1 MSFGLAPLCQSNK
14 THKNNYCDSLSMM
27 SNQRPSTFT
36 WIYAAVAIVLVLIT
50 IFAVTFAIQEHND
63 RVLSDEI
70 TGTAS
75 ELQDTGAR
83 VMSIRDA
90 DMKDMN
96 DYIRAYSQMEPFLN
110 DYDKQLQRITDLYNQ
125 ARERDRRLLR
135 VERLY
140 RRPHLTNWESM
151 SEILDITRALNRVL
165 RQETS
170 VIQNMAALPESER
183 MQFWHEQFLPLE
195 AQEKGLRARL
205 LIVGQR
211 MSPAEQ

>member
-1 MSFGLAPLCQSNK
+1 MAG
-14 THKNNYCDSLSMM
+14 
-27 SNQRPSTFT
+27 
-36 WIYAAVAIVLVLIT
+36 AAVLVLIT
-50 IFAVTFAIQEHND
+50 IFAVTFAVQEHND
-63 RVLSDEI
+63 RVLSDEL

-83 VMSIRDA
+83 ITSIRDA

-96 DYIRAYSQMEPFLN
+96 DYIRAYSEMAPLLN
-110 DYDKQLQRITDLYNQ
+110 DYDRQLQKITDLYNE

-140 RRPHLTNWESM
+140 RRPQLTNWESM
-151 SEILDITRALNRVL
+151 SEILNITRALNKVF

-170 VIQNMAALPESER
+170 IIQNMALLPESER

-195 AQEKGLRARL
+195 AQEKSLRARL

>member
-1 MSFGLAPLCQSNK
+1 MTNE
-14 THKNNYCDSLSMM
+14 
-27 SNQRPSTFT
+27 RPSTFR
-36 WIYAAVAIVLVLIT
+36 WIYAAGAIILVLIT
-50 IFAVTFAIQEHND
+50 IFAVTFAVQEHND

-83 VMSIRDA
+83 ITSIRDA

-96 DYIRAYSQMEPFLN
+96 DYIRAYSEIAPLLD
-110 DYDKQLQRITDLYNQ
+110 DYDRHLQRITDLYNE
-125 ARERDRRLLR
+125 AHERDRRLLR

-140 RRPHLTNWESM
+140 MRPQLTNWENM
-151 SEILDITRALNRVL
+151 SEILDIARALNKVF
-165 RQETS
+165 RQEAS
-170 VIQNMAALPESER
+170 VVQNMALIPEPER

-195 AQEKGLRARL
+195 VQEKALRARM

-211 MSPAEQ
+211 MSPSEQ

>member
-1 MSFGLAPLCQSNK
+1 VPIMK
-14 THKNNYCDSLSMM
+14 DE
-27 SNQRPSTFT
+27 RPITFT
-36 WIYAAVAIVLVLIT
+36 WIYAAGAIVLVLIT
-50 IFAVTFAIQEHND
+50 VFAVTFAVQEHND
-63 RVLSDEI
+63 RVLSDELA
-70 TGTAS
+70 GTAS
-75 ELQDTGAR
+75 DLQDTGAKIT
-83 VMSIRDA
+83 SIRDS

-96 DYIRAYSQMEPFLN
+96 DYIRAYSEMAPLLD
-110 DYDKQLQRITDLYNQ
+110 DYDRRLQRITDLYNE

-140 RRPHLTNWESM
+140 RRPQLTNWENM
-151 SEILDITRALNRVL
+151 SEILNITRDLNKVF

-170 VIQNMAALPESER
+170 ITQNMALLPKSER

-195 AQEKGLRARL
+195 AQEKSLRARL